1 MLLLGGFAAVA
12 ILLAAIGIYGVIA
25 YLAEQRVREIGI
37 RLALGASRTRVIR
50 LIVREGALLALGGLA
65 IGLTGALA
73 LSRVLQALLFEVRPS
88 DPLTYV
94 AVIALL
100 GVVALLASTAP
111 ALAAARVDPA
121 LTMRAE

>member
-1 MLLLGGFAAVA
+1 
-12 ILLAAIGIYGVIA
+12 VIA

-50 LIVREGALLALGGLA
+50 LVVREGALLALGGLA

-94 AVIALL
+94 AVITLL
-100 GVVALLASTAP
+100 GVVALLASAAP